1 MYKIIF
7 YFELSFTGLCI
18 KKCSD
23 QIGWLLNGIK
33 IISHLHSIQ
42 NKSGKRRRQVFV
54 WRQPNAIKST
64 IWFGIQNKATSMGTS
79 WLPSTAHILNRV

>member
-7 YFELSFTGLCI
+7 IFELSLTGLCI

-23 QIGWLLNGIK
+23 QVSWLLNGIK

-42 NKSGKRRRQVFV
+42 NKSGKRRRQVFNYPV
-54 WRQPNAIKST
+54 WYSKQSHEH
-64 IWFGIQNKATSMGTS
+64 
-79 WLPSTAHILNRV
+79 AHKLVAQYRSYSE